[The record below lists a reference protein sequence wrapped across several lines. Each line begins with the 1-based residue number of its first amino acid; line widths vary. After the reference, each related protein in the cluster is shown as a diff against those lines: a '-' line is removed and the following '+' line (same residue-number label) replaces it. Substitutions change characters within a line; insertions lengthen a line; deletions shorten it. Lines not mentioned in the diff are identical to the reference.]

1 MCRTCL
7 LVAMEVL
14 TVEIT
19 DLVLFDSLIGLVYI
33 NINMHVLLFFV
44 VSHYN
49 IREGQYTLL
58 SHAYKAKPSSMC
70 SINYY
75 CAC

>member
-1 MCRTCL
+1 MCGTYFM
-7 LVAMEVL
+7 VAMEVL

-58 SHAYKAKPSSMC
+58 SRVYKARPSIMC

-75 CAC
+75 CVC